1 MRVSCNHVI
10 KIVGVF
16 LLIFSAWQIPPA
28 FSDAASRISLETA
41 IQAALRENPELGTIH
56 EKVKVARARLNSIAL
71 LGNPE
76 LETEF
81 IGGLDGGQVLELSK
95 SFQLGGQ
102 RGHRKQIAKIKLDK
116 ANTKLDEASRLLT
129 KSIKLAFLDL
139 VIVQE
144 RLGLAKEIIRHN
156 EQLSTIAQVRFETGD
171 ISITH
176 VNLAKVQLQ
185 TAMRE
190 AANLE
195 SELQLAQLEINNL
208 MGAELE
214 ASPIAVHVLTEKKSP
229 DHLQQLTLDT
239 LTTHALG
246 HRPDL
251 KSLRLNA
258 RLAESELRLAR
269 SANIPDLSVGGVAE
283 RSPDEKAFGVKFS
296 VPLPLF
302 DRNRSEIDIAKAERQ
317 VNTLEISN
325 KERQIVREVMAAF
338 LSLTA
343 AQKTLKFYE
352 GDLLNLLDENLKLMR
367 TAYGLG
373 EAELL
378 EVILMQN
385 EYIKTRFAY
394 LDALAASHKA
404 LATLD
409 AAVGISVE
417 SLP

>member
-1 MRVSCNHVI
+1 MKTPCNRI
-10 KIVGVF
+10 IMMASIF
-16 LLIFSAWQIPPA
+16 LLMFGTVQIPPA
-28 FSDAASRISLETA
+28 ISHTEAKITLESAVQT
-41 IQAALRENPELGTIH
+41 ALRENPELGTIH
-56 EKVKVARARLNSIAL
+56 KKIEVARARLNGIAL

-81 IGGLDGGQVLELSK
+81 VGGLDGQQIIELSK

-102 RGHRKQIAKIKLDK
+102 RSHRRQIAKIKLDK
-116 ANTKLDEASRLLT
+116 ANTELDEASRLLT
-129 KSIKLAFLDL
+129 KSVKLAFLDL
-139 VIVQE
+139 VLIQE
-144 RLGLAKEIIRHN
+144 RLELAKEIIRHN
-156 EQLSTIAQVRFETGD
+156 EQLSTIARVRFETGD
-171 ISITH
+171 ISRTH

-190 AANLE
+190 AATLE

-208 MGAELE
+208 MGAILE
-214 ASPIAVHVLTEKKSP
+214 ASPIAVHVLSENKALNNLW
-229 DHLQQLTLDT
+229 HLTLDD
-239 LTTHALG
+239 LTKHALA
-246 HRPDL
+246 HRVDL

-258 RLAESELRLAR
+258 QVTENELRLAR
-269 SANIPDLSVGGVAE
+269 SANIPDLSVAGIAE
-283 RSPDEKAFGVKFS
+283 HSPDEKAFGVKFS

-302 DRNRSEIDIAKAERQ
+302 DRNQSEIDVAKAEHQ
-317 VNTLEISN
+317 VNTVQISN
-325 KERQIVREVMAAF
+325 KERQIVREVTAAF

-343 AQKTLKFYE
+343 AQKNLEFYE
-352 GDLLNLLDENLKLMR
+352 GDLLKLLNENLKLMR
-367 TAYGLG
+367 TAYELG

-404 LATLD
+404 LANLD
-409 AAVGISVE
+409 AAVGTSIE